1 MSRSW
6 IRIAACLLAFAPA
19 TGRAADCTLAEIARR
34 SQLAAAA
41 ATTAGQDQSRKLAAE
56 AQRVTP
62 PAEAMLN
69 VAPDAQLSDRGRAR
83 LADIK
88 LQMTYWRLHQHYIA
102 EARAIESEI
111 ALAAEAARLL
121 QSGATVK
128 ESDQKHVDVVHFLR
142 QNFPDPKTTL
152 ATMDAAPTCDLP
164 HVLNA
169 LEHAAADALNAIPIR
184 EQSARIQALARKHGL
199 DMSKSA
205 WGNSQAWLDAI
216 PSPEERRKAKED
228 LTSILRARLTVAL
241 INDLQ
246 NLRTVYDF
254 SLKKLTVFESELARL
269 VRERAV
275 ERVGEAWSGYIAA
288 APPEEKKLNALL
300 DFMQSGN
307 KSADPRATDAR
318 AP

>member
-1 MSRSW
+1 MSRKW

-19 TGRAADCTLAEIARR
+19 AGRAAECALGDIARR
-34 SQLAAAA
+34 AQLAAAA
-41 ATTAGQDQSRKLAAE
+41 ATSAGQEQSRKLSAE
-56 AQRVTP
+56 AQRGA
-62 PAEAMLN
+62 PAPEAMLN
-69 VAPDAQLSDRGRAR
+69 VAPEAQLSERGKAR

-121 QSGATVK
+121 QSGTPVK
-128 ESDQKHVDVVHFLR
+128 ESDQKHVDVVHYLR
-142 QNFPDPKTTL
+142 QHFPDPATNL

-164 HVLNA
+164 HALHA

-184 EQSARIQALARKHGL
+184 EQSARIQTLARKYAL

-216 PSPEERRKAKED
+216 PSAEERRKAKED
-228 LTSILRARLTVAL
+228 LTSILRARLAVAL

-246 NLRTVYDF
+246 NLRKVYDF
-254 SLKKLTVFESELARL
+254 SLKKLAVFENELARL

-307 KSADPRATDAR
+307 KDANAANAR